1 MKKLLLTA
9 ATAAVLSSSFASNAM
24 AQEMGGAAEN
34 MFYVKAVG
42 GFTMLNK
49 NSQTV
54 NFQAPVGKANVKYKK
69 QNTGFAGIAFGYN
82 VMDNVRADL
91 EFNTVF
97 NPTFKASGSN
107 LNGIN
112 GLNYSSKI
120 KGQVMTLMLNGYVDV
135 FDISAAKIFIGAGV
149 GMSQNTVKFSAD
161 ATFNGLSASVSTKTK
176 KKNAFAYQVSVGAA
190 MPVAQGVDAE
200 VFYRWADYG
209 NSNKKLKS
217 GKSLN
222 TAVKF
227 RGHNVGAGI
236 RFSF

>member
-9 ATAAVLSSSFASNAM
+9 ATAAVLSSSFASNAV

-49 NSQTV
+49 VS
-54 NFQAPVGKANVKYKK
+54 VGDVKYKK
-69 QNTGFAGIAFGYN
+69 QNTGFAGISFGYN

-97 NPTFKASGSN
+97 NPTFKGSLSQN
-107 LNGIN
+107 VTLGNVTAVESRN
-112 GLNYSSKI
+112 AKI
-120 KGQVMTLMLNGYVDV
+120 KGQVMALMLNGYVDV

-149 GMSQNTVKFSAD
+149 GMSQNTAKIS
-161 ATFNGLSASVSTKTK
+161 FNSTWNGQSSSGNDKTK
-176 KKNAFAYQVSVGAA
+176 KKNAFAYQVSVGAT

-209 NSNKKLKS
+209 NSNKKLK
-217 GKSLN
+217 GDGSLDK
-222 TAVKF
+222 AVKF
-227 RGHNVGAGI
+227 RGHNIGAGV